1 MKNNYGRFK
10 IIALISLILLL
21 SVITWKASAG
31 NAPNSLENLYTQQ
44 EVTGVVTGP
53 KGLPIAGVAVF
64 IKGETKGTVTNVDG
78 EFTIRAT
85 QGDTLVFTYLG
96 FKPVEVVLDQESTLN
111 IQMEEDVA
119 SLGEVEINAGYYNT
133 TRRESTGNISRVTAE
148 EIELQP
154 VVSPLQAL
162 QGRMAGVEV
171 LTQSGVPGN
180 APTIRIRGQNSLR
193 NSFDDNGNLPL
204 YIIDGVPINSSAI
217 VGGSSMISAG
227 IDPLSTLNL
236 WNIKSI
242 EVLKDADATAIYGSR
257 GANGVILITTK
268 DGTFSQ
274 KEIQIETQVYSGI
287 SKVSNK
293 MELLNTEQYLKIRR
307 AAFENDG
314 VEPVATNAEDLVLW
328 DQERFTDWQ
337 DKLFGG
343 TSHIMDL
350 NLAASGGTASTFFRI
365 GGSYHTEGSVFPGDW
380 NYQKATGSVNLK
392 HQAFNDRLA
401 INFTSNYGIDNNNLF
416 HGHNFV
422 QDALFL
428 PPNAPAIYNEDGS
441 LNWEDDTWDN
451 PFALLAN
458 ESTAKVS
465 NLITNLGISYRLA
478 GGLILKASAGYTILS
493 SNQLRKVTKNSFSP
507 DIRQYQNHSSTH
519 YTTERES
526 LIIEPQLI
534 YNTKLGS
541 GNLEGLLGV
550 TFQQSGSRNKAVV
563 GTGFPSESLIGNLG
577 AAEEVSFINSKNIDY
592 KYTAIFARLGY
603 DWKQK
608 YFINLTGRRD
618 GSSRFGPDKRFA
630 NFGAIG
636 GAWIF
641 TEESIFNNDA
651 DFLSFGKIRGSYG
664 TTGSDQIP
672 DYGYLDAYEAT
683 PGPGGLYPTQL
694 TNPDYSWEENKK
706 LEAAIELGFFQ
717 DRMNL
722 GVSWYSNRSSNQLV
736 GYPLPSTTGFSSI
749 QANLDA
755 TVQNTGWEFE
765 LSTLNIQTPNFK
777 WQTFFNLT
785 LPENKLIKF
794 PGIEE
799 TSYANIYR
807 VGYPLNISL
816 LYKYN
821 GIDTE
826 SGLYSIEDVN
836 EDGRLDYED
845 RIVIK
850 NLSRKFYGGLANN
863 LTFRNFS
870 LNFLWEFVKQEGP
883 KPYFPNPGSLG
894 NQPVDVYGAS
904 LGRDNSAEIQ
914 KFSQSFEAF
923 LTYSDALDTN
933 HFYGDAS
940 FLRLKNLS
948 VQYNLP
954 EKFRNQLGLT
964 TARIFINGHNL
975 FTVTDYKGLDP
986 SSPGAVAIP
995 SLRTITGGLQLNF

>member
-1 MKNNYGRFK
+1 MKNNYSRLV
-10 IIALISLILLL
+10 IIALITIIVFLYALTI
-21 SVITWKASAG
+21 KGYAAG
-31 NAPNSLENLYTQQ
+31 LPTALQ
-44 EVTGVVTGP
+44 EIVTGVVTDEQGMP
-53 KGLPIAGVAVF
+53 LPGVTVTVKGSN
-64 IKGETKGTVTNVDG
+64 KGTATNIDGEYKIAVDAQGVLVFSYVGFKAMEIFVDG
-78 EFTIRAT
+78 RREINVRLAEDITAL
-85 QGDTLVFTYLG
+85 D
-96 FKPVEVVLDQESTLN
+96 EVQ
-111 IQMEEDVA
+111 
-119 SLGEVEINAGYYNT
+119 INAGYYNT

-171 LTQSGVPGN
+171 VTQSGVPGN

-217 VGGSSMISAG
+217 EGGSSMISSG

-274 KEIQIETQVYSGI
+274 EEIQIEAQVYSGI

-293 MELLNTEQYLKIRR
+293 MELLNTKQYLEIRR

-314 VEPVATNAEDLVLW
+314 VEPLATNAEDLVLW
-328 DQERFTDWQ
+328 DQERFTNWQ
-337 DKLFGG
+337 DRFFGG
-343 TSHIMDL
+343 TSNITDL

-365 GGSYHTEGSVFPGDW
+365 GGSYHLEGSVFPGDW
-380 NYQKATGSVNLK
+380 SYQKATGSLSFRHK
-392 HQAFNDRLA
+392 GFNDRFA
-401 INFTSNYGIDNNNLF
+401 INFSSNYGIDNNNLF

-441 LNWEDDTWDN
+441 LNWEDNTWDN

-458 ESTAKVS
+458 ESTAKVR
-465 NLITNLGISYRLA
+465 NLITNLGISYRIG
-478 GGLILKASAGYTILS
+478 GGLVLKASAGYTSLL
-493 SNQLRKVTKNSFSP
+493 SNQLRKVTKNSFNP
-507 DIRQYQNHSSTH
+507 DIRQFQDHSSSH
-519 YTTERES
+519 YTTERQS
-526 LIIEPQLI
+526 LIVEPQMV

-550 TFQQSGSRNKAVV
+550 TFQQSESRNNAMV

-577 AAEEVSFINSKNIDY
+577 AAEEVSVLNSKNIEY
-592 KYTAIFARLGY
+592 RYTAIFARLGY
-603 DWKQK
+603 DWKEK

-618 GSSRFGPDKRFA
+618 GSSRFGPDRRFA

-641 TEESIFNNDA
+641 TEESLLNNDR

-664 TTGSDQIP
+664 KTGSDQIP

-717 DRMNL
+717 DRLNL
-722 GVSWYSNRSSNQLV
+722 GVSWYRNRSSNQLV

-749 QANLDA
+749 QANLGA

-765 LSTLNIQTPNFK
+765 LSTLNLQTTNFT

-785 LPENKLIKF
+785 FPENKLIKF

-816 LYKYN
+816 LYRYN
-821 GIDTE
+821 GIDPE

-836 EDGRLDYED
+836 KDGRLDYED
-845 RIVIK
+845 RVVIK
-850 NLSRKFYGGLANN
+850 NLGRKFYGGLANN
-863 LTFRNFS
+863 LTFKNFS
-870 LNFLWEFVKQEGP
+870 LNFLWEFVKQEAP
-883 KPYFPNPGSLG
+883 EPYFPNPGSLG
-894 NQPVDVYGAS
+894 NQPVDVYGVS
-904 LGRDNSAEIQ
+904 MGTGNTAEIQ

-923 LTYSDALDTN
+923 LAHSDALDTN
-933 HFYGDAS
+933 HFYVDAS

-954 EKFRNQLGLT
+954 KKFRNQVGLNAAT
-964 TARIFINGHNL
+964 FFINGHNL